1 MSGIARDEWL
11 AALKD
16 AQPVLEDD
24 PSVLSTRELAE
35 IFGLGLGAA
44 KHRVELL
51 VKAGKAQ
58 ITQKPYRQS
67 DGRIRTIP
75 AYRLLK

>member
-1 MSGIARDEWL
+1 MSTIARDEWL

-16 AQPVLEDD
+16 AQPVLDTD
-24 PSVLSTRELAE
+24 PTVLSTRELADV
-35 IFGLGLGAA
+35 FGMGLAA
-44 KHRVELL
+44 TKHRLDLL

-58 ITQKPYRQS
+58 ITQKQYRQS
-67 DGRIRTIP
+67 DGRIRVIP